1 MKTILI
7 TGGGRGL
14 GRATAEKLAAAGDRV
29 VLVARTD
36 ASAGAAA
43 EAIRVGH
50 PDAVVDPRSLDLA
63 SLAAVRAFASDAL
76 ERDEPID
83 VLFHIAAVMQQSPTR
98 RVTVDGN
105 EETLAVNVLAPFL
118 LTCLL
123 LPALERSTS
132 ARVVNVSSRL
142 HVPGSRGPSV
152 DFDFDDAQLERGYQ
166 RDRAY
171 KNSKLAVM
179 WFTYELARRL
189 PPRTITANAVCPGF
203 VPTTAAESAHGV
215 KRLLM
220 RTLLPHMSF
229 ATSIAAASDSLV
241 FMATD
246 PTLDG
251 VTGRF
256 YGEMHQ
262 IESSPESH
270 DADRA
275 RRFWELA
282 AGLTGF
288 HALD

>member
-1 MKTILI
+1 M
-7 TGGGRGL
+7 
-14 GRATAEKLAAAGDRV
+14 
-29 VLVARTD
+29 
-36 ASAGAAA
+36 
-43 EAIRVGH
+43 
-50 PDAVVDPRSLDLA
+50 
-63 SLAAVRAFASDAL
+63 
-76 ERDEPID
+76 
-83 VLFHIAAVMQQSPTR
+83 
-98 RVTVDGN
+98 
-105 EETLAVNVLAPFL
+105 
-118 LTCLL
+118 
-123 LPALERSTS
+123 PALERATS

-142 HVPGSRGPSV
+142 HLPDSRGPGV
-152 DFDFDDAQLERGYQ
+152 AFDFGDAQLERGYQ
-166 RDRAY
+166 PDRAY

-215 KRLLM
+215 KRLFM

-256 YGEMHQ
+256 FGEMHPIQ
-262 IESSPESH
+262 SSQESH
-270 DADRA
+270 DADKA
-275 RRFWELA
+275 RRFWALA